1 MPNSFPAYS
10 QGAISSSATNRA
22 LLNDLNIFDR
32 SFEKNLVR
40 KYGAENYAI
49 VQMAL
54 GNSVTEAKSD
64 NRLF

>member
-1 MPNSFPAYS
+1 MPNSYPAYS
-10 QGAISSSATNRA
+10 QGAISSQATNKA

-49 VQMAL
+49 VQWL
-54 GNSVTEAKSD
+54 SVTQ
-64 NRLF
+64 

>member
-1 MPNSFPAYS
+1 
-10 QGAISSSATNRA
+10 
-22 LLNDLNIFDR
+22 LNDLNIFDR

-54 GNSVTEAKSD
+54 GNSVTELIESINMELAS
-64 NRLF
+64 